1 MEHGADLLTYKDKFE
16 GELIDFS
23 SNINP
28 LGPPEGLDEVLIEN
42 FKIGRASC
50 RERV

>member
-1 MEHGADLLTYKDKFE
+1 MEHGGDLLSYESFYK

-28 LGPPEGLDEVLIEN
+28 LGPPDGLNQELIN
-42 FKIGRASC
+42 INQ
-50 RERV
+50 